1 MNHAKTQK
9 LLRPIKDLG
18 GRIFTNST
26 IYCTAVQAQKN
37 NVLRFLTGQK
47 HRSAR
52 GVRFLLRFNKYLF
65 LALVRTGVYIRGWVS
80 FFPFVLR

>member
-1 MNHAKTQK
+1 MQK
-9 LLRPIKDLG
+9 LKNCYDPLKIWEAAYLLIVLYTVLLFRRK
-18 GRIFTNST
+18 
-26 IYCTAVQAQKN
+26 KN

>member
-1 MNHAKTQK
+1 MQK
-9 LLRPIKDLG
+9 LKNCYDPLKIWEAAYLLIVLYTVLLFRRK
-18 GRIFTNST
+18 
-26 IYCTAVQAQKN
+26 KN
-37 NVLRFLTGQK
+37 NVLRILTGQK